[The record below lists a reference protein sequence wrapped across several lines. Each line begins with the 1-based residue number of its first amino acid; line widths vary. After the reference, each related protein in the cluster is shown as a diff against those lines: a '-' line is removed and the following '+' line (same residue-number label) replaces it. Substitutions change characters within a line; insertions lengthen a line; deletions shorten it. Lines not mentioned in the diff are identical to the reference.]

1 MKKLLAAALLFTCI
15 GSRAQNMVPNGDFEN
30 YNLCPTGFSQ
40 TSNCT
45 GWRMPTGGSSD
56 YFNAC
61 AVITT
66 CDVPNNIFGTQTAA
80 SGNAYM
86 GGYTYVSSLTNY
98 KEYVATNIT
107 PLTIGVVY
115 EVSLS
120 VSLADN
126 SGLGTNDIGVF
137 FYDNGPA
144 LLNSSTAVLSVTPQ
158 VSYSSYGVITNQTGW
173 TRLVGTFTADSAY
186 DNIVIGGFSP
196 YSSMTTSSAGGS
208 GSNAYYYF
216 DSIVVKVASHIV
228 INYNDSLLC
237 AGDTIQVPFTTSPS
251 NYFNTT
257 NVFTLQLSN
266 SSGSFASPVNIG
278 TLTGNS
284 AGTIT
289 GVIPS
294 NTLSGAG
301 YKIRIIASSPG
312 DSAVYYRNIGIG
324 NPRPAKPV
332 ANNNGPICSGSTL
345 NLTASTTTSGV
356 SWKWTGPNSFSSTL
370 QNPSITNAQGINS
383 GSYIVTAYIYGCQ
396 SKDTTIAGVASTT
409 GSALASSN
417 SPVCDN
423 DTLKLMCNGTG
434 PVLSYSWAGPN
445 SFSSSVQNPTIVHP
459 TSAATGNYYLSV
471 ALPGCTILDTIAVQ
485 VKPTPVGLTKSS
497 NSPVCIGDTI
507 RLFAS
512 STTTGV
518 NYLWSGPN
526 SFATFTQNPVIT
538 NAAAVNAG
546 KYTINYLLNGCS
558 VSDSVNVVVNPKP
571 APVTA
576 TVNTPI
582 CAGSTLNLTASTA
595 TGGVTYSWVGPNS
608 FSSSAQN
615 PSVTNAQTSASG
627 DYIVTATLGSCSVK
641 DTATALVKPLPA
653 NISAANN
660 TPVCQGGT
668 LALTASTSSSGVSY
682 SWTGPNSFS
691 STQQNP
697 SVANAQPVASGVYTV
712 TFNLNG
718 CSAVSNTTA
727 TVTANPAK
735 PAAGS
740 NTPVC
745 TGTPINL
752 TASAVPGASSYSWNG
767 PAGFSSLLQ
776 NPVIGSATATMGGT
790 YIVRAYNNGCY
801 SAPDSTTV
809 TIIPA
814 PVINIYPNPNDTICQ
829 NTNVTFVA
837 VTSNAGSSTSFR
849 WFRNNSFTGNTGASF
864 SSTGIADNDII
875 FCELTAAGVCPS
887 VYKDSSNTIQM
898 TVLPWLA
905 PAVSITSNPAT
916 PLSPYQLVTFTANA
930 SNAGSSPGYQWKRNG
945 NDVVGATSSTWGTHQ
960 LSDNDDISVVV
971 TSSYMCPQ
979 PPKVT
984 SNIIKVSVLTG
995 VDDVN
1000 GANTITLYPNPN
1012 NGMFTVKGSL
1022 NNKDADMAIINA
1034 VGQTVYNKNI
1044 TTKNGEINEEADV
1057 RNLAAGMYLL
1067 RIKTGESIQNI
1078 RFIIER
1084 K

>member
-1 MKKLLAAALLFTCI
+1 MKNIIRIATILLLFTQYH
-15 GSRAQNMVPNGDFEN
+15 SLAQTYYLVN
-30 YNLCPTGFSQ
+30 YFS
-40 TSNCT
+40 
-45 GWRMPTGGSSD
+45 
-56 YFNAC
+56 
-61 AVITT
+61 
-66 CDVPNNIFGTQTAA
+66 GTQTIG
-80 SGNAYM
+80 GN
-86 GGYTYVSSLTNY
+86 
-98 KEYVATNIT
+98 
-107 PLTIGVVY
+107 
-115 EVSLS
+115 S
-120 VSLADN
+120 VSVSPIN
-126 SGLGTNDIGVF
+126 SGAPYGAYCGLFANGYYLG
-137 FYDNGPA
+137 
-144 LLNSSTAVLSVTPQ
+144 NSSTQVGYKYAFGTKVSRVKFVMGGQNSGEVMSFYINGSFYPLTSGNFATYTGGCSITGSFAAISGNLEVTPSNTYANGI
-158 VSYSSYGVITNQTGW
+158 VEIIYPAGIDSVRINHNGSYSLAGTVYNFYFSSDTIVGITQP
-173 TRLVGTFTADSAY
+173 F
-186 DNIVIGGFSP
+186 
-196 YSSMTTSSAGGS
+196 
-208 GSNAYYYF
+208 
-216 DSIVVKVASHIV
+216 
-228 INYNDSLLC
+228 NDTLLC
-237 AGDTIQVPFTTSPS
+237 AGDTILLPYVVDTK
-251 NYFNTT
+251 FNSS
-257 NVFTLQLSN
+257 NVFTAQLSN
-266 SSGSFASPVNIG
+266 ASGSFASPVNIG
-278 TLTGNS
+278 TRTS
-284 AGTIT
+284 DTS
-289 GVIPS
+289 GVITCVIP
-294 NTLSGAG
+294 TGTATGSG
-301 YKIRIIASSPG
+301 YRIRIVGSSPIRTSLDNG
-312 DSAVYYRNIGIG
+312 INIGIG
-324 NPRPAKPV
+324 NAKPDKPV
-332 ANNNGPICSGSTL
+332 ASNNGPVCTSSTL
-345 NLTASTTTSGV
+345 NLYATTTSTGV
-356 SWKWTGPNSFSSTL
+356 SWSWTGPNGFSSAQ
-370 QNPSITNAQGINS
+370 QNPSISNATSANS
-383 GSYIVTAYIYGCQ
+383 GSYIVTASFYGCKA
-396 SKDTTIAGVASTT
+396 KDTTIAGVSSTA

-423 DTLKLMCNGTG
+423 DTLKLMCASNSSAI
-434 PVLSYSWAGPN
+434 SYTWSGPN
-445 SFSSSVQNPTIVHP
+445 SFSSSLQNPIIVHP
-459 TSAATGNYYLSV
+459 TSAAAGNYYLSMT
-471 ALPGCTILDTIAVQ
+471 LPGCAILDTITVQ
-485 VKPTPVGLTKSS
+485 VRPSPTGLTKSS
-497 NSPVCIGDTI
+497 NGPVCPGDTI

-538 NAAAVNAG
+538 NA
-546 KYTINYLLNGCS
+546 TSINGGWYHISLLHNGCT
-558 VSDSVNVVVNPKP
+558 VTDSVNVVVSPNP
-571 APVTA
+571 ASVIA
-576 TVNTPI
+576 TVNTPV
-582 CAGSTLNLTASTA
+582 CAGTTLNLAVST
-595 TGGVTYSWVGPNS
+595 TSTGVTYSWTGPNS
-608 FSSSAQN
+608 FSSATQN
-615 PSVTNAQTSASG
+615 PSVSNAQTNASG
-627 DYIVTATLGSCSVK
+627 DYVVTATLGSCSVK

-668 LALTASTSSSGVSY
+668 LSLTASTSSSGVSY

-691 STQQNP
+691 SSLQNP

-735 PAAGS
+735 PTAGS

-776 NPVIGSATATMGGT
+776 NPVIAGATSTMAGV

-801 SAPDSTTV
+801 SVPDSTTV

-864 SSTGIADNDII
+864 SSTGIANNDVI
-875 FCELTAAGVCPS
+875 FCELTATGVCPS
-887 VYKDSSNTIQM
+887 VYKDSSNAIQM

-916 PLSPYQLVTFTANA
+916 PLSPYQLVTFTASA
-930 SNAGSSPGYQWKRNG
+930 SNAGSSPGYQWQRNG

-1022 NNKDADMAIINA
+1022 NNKEAEMAIINA
-1034 VGQTVYNKNI
+1034 VGQTVYKKNI